1 MLTPLEAVVAL
12 WLTAWPSLARP
23 VPPTTRPAATLNHDT
38 RTVYRSDHD
47 IPASLLEATDEE
59 LLRRIET
66 DPASL
71 GSLSIG
77 TPGSAI
83 LVNPVSLPP
92 DSRWEAAERAITWG
106 TAETIAAIE
115 AAVSTVHELFPA
127 TGPIFIGD
135 ISDSDGGRLKRHES
149 HQGGRDVD
157 FGFYYTENKGTW
169 YTPGNATNLD
179 LPRNWAL
186 VRALVVRTDVETIL
200 LDMRIQRLLY
210 KYALS
215 IAEDRDWLDRVFQC
229 GRGLR
234 GAIVRHLP
242 SHRTHYH
249 VRFFNQVAQ
258 ELGRRAHPMLV
269 QAGVIEPPIFT
280 VKHVVRRGQTLGHL
294 ATRYG
299 VSAGAIQRANGLTT
313 SRLRAGRA
321 YRIPMRAA
329 VPASQPIAVPM
340 RTLPPLT
347 PAAMAAVAWPTQ
359 EALYGERLAVWN
371 EIADVLPFAFR
382 RF

>member
-1 MLTPLEAVVAL
+1 MLTPLEAIVAL
-12 WLTAWPSLARP
+12 WLTAWPSLGPAA
-23 VPPTTRPAATLNHDT
+23 PPATPPSATLNHEKPDI
-38 RTVYRSDHD
+38 YRSDRD

-83 LVNPVSLPP
+83 LVNPVALPP
-92 DSRWEAAERAITWG
+92 DPRWEVAERAITWG

-115 AAVSTVHELFPA
+115 AAVATVHELVPGA
-127 TGPIFIGD
+127 PPLFIGD
-135 ISDSDGGRLKRHES
+135 ISDSDGGRLKRHAS

-157 FGFYYTENKGTW
+157 FGFYYNESKGTW
-169 YTPGNATNLD
+169 YAPGTAANLD

-186 VRALVVRTDVETIL
+186 VRALIVRTDIETIL

-229 GRGLR
+229 GRGFR
-234 GAIVRHLP
+234 DAVVRHLP

-258 ELGRRAHPMLV
+258 ELGRRAHPLLV
-269 QAGVIEPPIFT
+269 QAGVIEPPVFT
-280 VKHVVRRGQTLGHL
+280 IKHVVRQGQTLGHL

-299 VSAGAIQRANGLTT
+299 VSVGAIQRVNGLTT

-321 YRIPMRAA
+321 YRIPVRAA
-329 VPASQPIAVPM
+329 IPASQPIAVPM
-340 RTLPPLT
+340 RPLPPFT
-347 PAAMAAVAWPTQ
+347 PPAMEDVEWPTE
-359 EALYGERLAVWN
+359 EALYGERIAVWN
-371 EIADVLPFAFR
+371 EIADVLPLAFR

>member
-1 MLTPLEAVVAL
+1 MLTPLEAIVAL
-12 WLTAWPSLARP
+12 WLTAWPSPAGP
-23 VPPTTRPAATLNHDT
+23 VPPVVPAAAPSHDT
-38 RTVYRSDHD
+38 RGSSRADRDSR
-47 IPASLLEATDEE
+47 AALLEATDEE

-83 LVNPVSLPP
+83 LVNPVPLPP
-92 DSRWEAAERAITWG
+92 DSRWEIARGAITWG
-106 TAETIAAIE
+106 TAETMSAIE
-115 AAVSTVHELFPA
+115 TAIDTVHQLFSDTRPLV
-127 TGPIFIGD
+127 IGD

-157 FGFYYTENKGTW
+157 LGFYYREGRGGW
-169 YTPGNATNLD
+169 YAPGSSANLD

-215 IAEDRDWLDRVFQC
+215 IAEDKDWLDRVFQC

-234 GAIVRHLP
+234 GAVVKHLP

-280 VKHVVRRGQTLGHL
+280 IKHVVRRGQTLGHL
-294 ATRYG
+294 ADRYG
-299 VSAGAIQRANGLTT
+299 VSAGAIQRANGLTA

-321 YRIPMRAA
+321 YRIPVRAA
-329 VPASQPIAVPM
+329 IPASQPVAVPM
-340 RTLPPLT
+340 RPLPPLT
-347 PAAMAAVAWPTQ
+347 PPAMESVAWPTA
-359 EALYGERLAVWN
+359 EALYGDRVAVWH
-371 EIADVLPFAFR
+371 EIAGVLPLAFR